1 MLKTIGEDWT
11 CNKRWEVYFIMNND
25 RYFRFEDRGTD
36 FPYYKNGDLLATRT
50 GLAFIASLLLFVF
63 LILGPVRFMQDQEK
77 LVLFLAMMI
86 PTAIALNGRL
96 GTLFKKPSL
105 SDLKLVLLCVL
116 GDFFL
121 LFVIVC
127 ITSTIN
133 MAFSFD
139 PIATAHNYQLSNLSW
154 LTLAASFL
162 QVIAEELLR
171 ITCFLVVLWVA
182 YRYTGDRESSV
193 VTATIG
199 CLVLFGLLHVNT
211 YPNIVY
217 CLLVMGLATFFTLY
231 PYLKTKNVL
240 LCILVHAI
248 YNILVLV
255 IQTSI

>member
-1 MLKTIGEDWT
+1 M
-11 CNKRWEVYFIMNND
+11 NKDKF
-25 RYFRFEDRGTD
+25 FRFEDRGTD
-36 FPYYKNGDLLATRT
+36 FPYYKYDDFLASRT
-50 GLAFIASLLLFVF
+50 GLAFMASLLLFVF

-86 PTAIALNGRL
+86 PTVLALNGRL

-105 SDLKLVLLCVL
+105 SDLKLVILCVL
-116 GDFFL
+116 GNFFL

-139 PIATAHNYQLSNLSW
+139 PIATAQNYQLSNLSW
-154 LTLAASFL
+154 LTVIASFL

-171 ITCFLVVLWVA
+171 ITCFLLLLWVA
-182 YRYTGDRESSV
+182 YRYTRDRETSV

-199 CLVLFGLLHVNT
+199 CLLLFGILHINT

-217 CLLVMGLATFFTLY
+217 CLLVMGLGTFFTLY
-231 PYLKTKNVL
+231 SYLKTKNVL
-240 LCILVHAI
+240 LCVLVHAI
-248 YNILVLV
+248 YNLLVII
-255 IQTSI
+255 IQTSV